1 MDLIEKVRDKMKKD
15 GLSVNKLSYLIGL
28 SNGYISKLLNGK
40 RRITER
46 VEVIFSDYV
55 HGKYDGLEI
64 PKHTDGKLQKV
75 YIQGYRQAIKDMKE
89 FIDSK
94 KDWNLRQQVTVG
106 IKDKNIQV
114 KYTQF

>member
-15 GLSVNKLSYLIGL
+15 GLSVNKFSYLTGL

-46 VEVIFSDYV
+46 VETIFSDYV
-55 HGKYDGLEI
+55 YGKYDGLEI
-64 PKHTDGKLQKV
+64 PRHTDVKLQKV

-89 FIDSK
+89 FIDTK

-106 IKDKNIQV
+106 N
-114 KYTQF
+114 F